1 MEAIIMRIE
10 TKIIIITGLQG
21 RCMEMIEEMDIIQI
35 VDIIMKMNN
44 N

>member
-10 TKIIIITGLQG
+10 TKIIIIKTLHGI
-21 RCMEMIEEMDIIQI
+21 CMEIIEEMNIIQI